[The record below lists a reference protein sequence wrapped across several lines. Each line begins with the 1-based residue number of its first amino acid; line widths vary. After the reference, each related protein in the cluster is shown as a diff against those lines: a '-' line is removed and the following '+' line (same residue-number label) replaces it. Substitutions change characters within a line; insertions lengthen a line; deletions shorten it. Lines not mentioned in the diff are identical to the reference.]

1 METININLAKDNKE
15 KIYYQEFF
23 LFKDNHIYKIIIGK
37 KEAKISISS
46 GNYHNEY
53 NLEEISS
60 LFINKFCSLD
70 NAFNYLIDLFEDNK
84 ATINN
89 KIKYKEIIIY
99 FYLINEKKIELKLNY
114 DKKYQTNFIINNIK
128 DLQEE
133 IKTLKL
139 KNNKLEEE
147 LKTIKQNMVY
157 KQKPPTNLRLL
168 YSLKEKGYADYGLDN
183 TFVVFNSFNNILYLV
198 YSTIKKSI
206 ICYDLRNNA

>member
-1 METININLAKDNKE
+1 MTKNIK
-15 KIYYQEFF
+15 
-23 LFKDNHIYKIIIGK
+23 
-37 KEAKISISS
+37 
-46 GNYHNEY
+46 
-53 NLEEISS
+53 
-60 LFINKFCSLD
+60 
-70 NAFNYLIDLFEDNK
+70 LI
-84 ATINN
+84 
-89 KIKYKEIIIY
+89 
-99 FYLINEKKIELKLNY
+99 
-114 DKKYQTNFIINNIK
+114 NIK

-206 ICYDLRNNA
+206 ICYDLRNNALISEMKNCHLNYITNLRYFRDKIKKIDIIMSISNED